1 MRATFLCYNTHPM
14 PEERIP
20 PQSLQAEQSVIGS
33 MLMDKNA
40 IVKGVEIL
48 RGDSFYRDAHKY
60 IYEAILDLFDRG
72 EPVDL
77 VTVTESLRKNN
88 KLDTAGGAAY
98 ITDLINS
105 VPTSANV
112 EYYAKIV
119 EEKATLRRLIDAGT
133 NMVAQAFD
141 EPDNVDNILDQA
153 EKTIFDI
160 ALKRVREG
168 FHKLDTVLTRV
179 LDRIDRLYGK
189 QEHITGIPT
198 GFSDLDNLTAG
209 FQNADLIIIAAR
221 PSVGKT
227 AFALNMAQNMAIK
240 YKIPVAIF
248 SLEMSKDQLAQR
260 MLCSEA
266 EIDAIRLKTASLPD
280 TGWKKLTRAL
290 SKLSEAQI
298 YIDDSASISSME
310 IRAKCRRL
318 KLEKGLGL
326 VIIDYLQLMSGQRR
340 VENRVQEISEIARS
354 LKTLARELDIP
365 VVALS
370 QLSRAVEQRPD
381 RIPRLSDLRES
392 GEIEQ
397 TADLVMFIHRDD
409 YYNPQSERGNIAEI
423 IIAKQRNGPIGTVEL
438 VFRKDIAKFC
448 NKESRYEEVG

>member
-1 MRATFLCYNTHPM
+1 M

-20 PQSLQAEQSVIGS
+20 PQNLQAEQSVLGS
-33 MLMDKNA
+33 MLIDKTA
-40 IVKGVEIL
+40 IVKAIEIL
-48 RGDSFYRDAHKY
+48 HPDSFYRDAHRA
-60 IYEAILDLFDRG
+60 IYQAILELFDRG

-77 VTVTESLRKNN
+77 VTVTEALRKNN
-88 KLDTAGGAAY
+88 KLDAIGGSVYVA
-98 ITDLINS
+98 DLINS
-105 VPTSANV
+105 VPTAANV

-119 EEKATLRRLIDAGT
+119 EEKATLRRMIDAGT
-133 NMVAQAFD
+133 QMVKEAFE
-141 EPDNVDNILDQA
+141 EPENVDQVLDRA

-168 FHKLDTVLTRV
+168 FHRIDDVLKRV

-189 QEHITGIPT
+189 KESLTGIPT
-198 GFSDLDNLTAG
+198 GFADLDNLTAG
-209 FQNADLIIIAAR
+209 LQNADLIIIAAR

-227 AFALNMAQNMAIK
+227 ALALNMAINMATK
-240 YKIPVAIF
+240 FKIPAAFF
-248 SLEMSKDQLAQR
+248 SLEMSKDQLVQR

-266 EIDAIRLKTASLPD
+266 EVDAMRLKTASLPD
-280 TGWKKLTRAL
+280 TGWKKLTRAI
-290 SKLSEAQI
+290 SRLSEAPL
-298 YIDDSASISSME
+298 YIDDSAAISAME

-318 KLEKGLGL
+318 KIEKGLGA
-326 VIIDYLQLMSGQRR
+326 VFIDYMQLMSGRSR

-365 VVALS
+365 VIALS
-370 QLSRAVEQRPD
+370 QLSRAVEQRTD

-397 TADLVMFIHRDD
+397 TADLVMFIHRED

-438 VFRKDIAKFC
+438 VFRKDVTKFC
-448 NKESRYEEVG
+448 SKETRYEEVG